1 MPLSSS
7 AAAPGSGAARTCPL
21 SGIKWRCG
29 FAVKVFGG
37 GTGARGPEESG
48 LQAAMIHAA
57 AAVPSTVDRR
67 ERFTGVLRLHGAL
80 ERRNSDATE
89 ARGGVCGGRDA
100 LVWPGRCGW
109 GA

>member
-1 MPLSSS
+1 MPLSCS
-7 AAAPGSGAARTCPL
+7 AAARTCPL
-21 SGIKWRCG
+21 SSIKWSCG

-67 ERFTGVLRLHGAL
+67 QRFTGVLRLRCAP

-89 ARGGVCGGRDA
+89 ADGPSREGCGG
-100 LVWPGRCGW
+100 GCGLAAAV
-109 GA
+109 GAPRQ